1 MPRTSA
7 AAIAPSGQS
16 ITVTPVFPVRSLPWP
31 MAKAGMTRSVAVG
44 GSAGYDV
51 IAARFYG
58 RHQSTIAIVRVRPI
72 HAIFV
77 VGLFVCAVLV
87 ADWAL
92 DLRTRRSKT
101 ERVTPQNG
109 VVEVDVAAIAPGQVR
124 FYEFLNPGNQEVR
137 FFVAR
142 DRAGAVQVAFDA
154 AENDYKRKLG
164 FRQEGDW
171 VVNNKCETALR
182 LEEINAGTSG
192 CRPAPLKHRLAGQKL
207 VLQESD
213 VLTGW
218 RYFN

>member
-1 MPRTSA
+1 M
-7 AAIAPSGQS
+7 
-16 ITVTPVFPVRSLPWP
+16 
-31 MAKAGMTRSVAVG
+31 
-44 GSAGYDV
+44 
-51 IAARFYG
+51 
-58 RHQSTIAIVRVRPI
+58 RVRPI

-77 VGLFVCAVLV
+77 VGLFVGAVLV

-109 VVEVDVAAIAPGQVR
+109 VVELDVAAIAPGQVR

-154 AENDYKRKLG
+154 AENDFKRKLG

-182 LEEINAGTSG
+182 LEEVNAGTSG
-192 CRPAPLKHRLAGQKL
+192 CRPAPLKHRLVGQKL

-218 RYFN
+218 RYFH

>member
-1 MPRTSA
+1 
-7 AAIAPSGQS
+7 
-16 ITVTPVFPVRSLPWP
+16 VR
-31 MAKAGMTRSVAVG
+31 
-44 GSAGYDV
+44 
-51 IAARFYG
+51 I
-58 RHQSTIAIVRVRPI
+58 RPF

-154 AENDYKRKLG
+154 AENDFKRKLG

-192 CRPAPLKHRLAGQKL
+192 CRPAPLKHRLVGQKL

-218 RYFN
+218 RYFH

>member
-1 MPRTSA
+1 M
-7 AAIAPSGQS
+7 
-16 ITVTPVFPVRSLPWP
+16 
-31 MAKAGMTRSVAVG
+31 
-44 GSAGYDV
+44 
-51 IAARFYG
+51 
-58 RHQSTIAIVRVRPI
+58 RVRPI

-77 VGLFVCAVLV
+77 VAFFIGAVLV

-92 DLRTRRSKT
+92 DLRTRRAST
-101 ERVTPQNG
+101 ERVTPQDG

-137 FFVAR
+137 FLVAR

-154 AENDYKRKLG
+154 AENDFKRKLG

-171 VVNNKCETALR
+171 LVNNKCETSLR

-192 CRPAPLKHRLAGQKL
+192 CRPAPLKHQLVGQKL

-218 RYFN
+218 RYFH

>member
-1 MPRTSA
+1 MR
-7 AAIAPSGQS
+7 
-16 ITVTPVFPVRSLPWP
+16 L
-31 MAKAGMTRSVAVG
+31 
-44 GSAGYDV
+44 
-51 IAARFYG
+51 
-58 RHQSTIAIVRVRPI
+58 RPI
-72 HAIFV
+72 HAMLV
-77 VGLFVCAVLV
+77 VAFFIAAVLV
-87 ADWAL
+87 ADWAI
-92 DLRTRRSKT
+92 DARTGRADT
-101 ERVTPQNG
+101 QRVTPNDG

-137 FFVAR
+137 FFVGR
-142 DRAGAVQVAFDA
+142 DRAGALHVAFDA

-171 VVNNKCETALR
+171 LVNNKCDTALR

-192 CRPAPLKHRLAGQKL
+192 CRPAPLKHRLVGQKL